1 MRRNHHGDH
10 ALTDTDKDAILR
22 AATAVLDVHPEVA
35 DDMVDFHHLVCRKL
49 GRWVSFDTFRAFVRA
64 TR

>member
-1 MRRNHHGDH
+1 
-10 ALTDTDKDAILR
+10 LR
-22 AATAVLDVHPEVA
+22 AATAVLDEHPEVA